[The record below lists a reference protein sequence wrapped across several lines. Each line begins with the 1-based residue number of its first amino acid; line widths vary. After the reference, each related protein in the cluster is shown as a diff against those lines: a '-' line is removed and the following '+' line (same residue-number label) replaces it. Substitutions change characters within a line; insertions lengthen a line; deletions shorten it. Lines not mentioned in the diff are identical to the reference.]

1 MNVRDV
7 VRLSSSWDDE
17 QQDMGELNKLLVPV
31 LIKAL
36 DYDIQD
42 AASNTISAVQSG
54 VGVLYEKKKGQL
66 SNRRTNKYQNVH
78 TQDESNEITPK
89 PKQPLTNEEVQEG
102 PEDMEKSRVLTL
114 NFVMRIIDLCSGCRG

>member
-54 VGVLYEKKKGQL
+54 VGG
-66 SNRRTNKYQNVH
+66 
-78 TQDESNEITPK
+78 
-89 PKQPLTNEEVQEG
+89 
-102 PEDMEKSRVLTL
+102 TL
-114 NFVMRIIDLCSGCRG
+114 